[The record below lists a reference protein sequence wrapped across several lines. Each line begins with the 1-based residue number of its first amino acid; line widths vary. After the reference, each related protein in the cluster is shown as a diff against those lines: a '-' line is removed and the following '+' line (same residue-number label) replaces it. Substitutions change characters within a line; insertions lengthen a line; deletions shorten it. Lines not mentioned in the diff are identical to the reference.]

1 MTIMEIFKKGDIV
14 RFVPEY
20 QDKEDEFNYILIE
33 DPDGG
38 RVKVTPINTGL
49 QYPPIQVVKTDWLI
63 KLSRQ

>member
-1 MTIMEIFKKGDIV
+1 METFKKGDIV

-20 QDKEDEFNYILIE
+20 QDKEDDFDYILVE

-38 RVKVTPINTGL
+38 RVKVIAINTGI
-49 QYPPIQVVKTDWLI
+49 QFPPIQVVKTDWLI

>member
-1 MTIMEIFKKGDIV
+1 MEIFKKGDIV